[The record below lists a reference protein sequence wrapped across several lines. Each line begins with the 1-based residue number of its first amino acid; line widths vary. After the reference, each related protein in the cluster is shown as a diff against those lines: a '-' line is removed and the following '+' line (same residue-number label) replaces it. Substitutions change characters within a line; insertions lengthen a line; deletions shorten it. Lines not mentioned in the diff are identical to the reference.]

1 MTTNRA
7 NSAQQSTLDNL
18 TLSRKEGFFAFADAA
33 ALPQPERLTR
43 TGLKGLSESAL
54 ADYNAR
60 RRVWHA
66 NLGPL
71 RTPQLADLHEQL
83 WDIVDSNVQTGDKP
97 KSAVAIDGFPGLGK
111 TTAAL
116 AFARDFHRRE
126 IAEGGPETAEGHQRI
141 PVCRVG
147 LTGNTGMLDFNRA
160 MLAYFGHPGTKRG
173 TAAQLAHRALD
184 CVLTCQTRLL
194 MIDDLHFLRW
204 RNTQGVEI
212 SNHFKYI
219 ANEFPVTIIYIGVG
233 LSKRGLFSE
242 GSTYQD
248 PIIAQ
253 TGRRTTKLTMDSFA
267 VKKPADRK
275 RWRALLLSLE
285 KRIVLADSHPGMLAD
300 ELSDY
305 LYARS
310 TGHIG
315 SLITLVN
322 RACQRAVRTGT
333 ERLTQDL
340 LDRVKND
347 EASEKAR
354 QGLQSSLRAG
364 KLTTRI
370 SKRAS

>member
-1 MTTNRA
+1 MTTTRPN
-7 NSAQQSTLDNL
+7 NSHQSTLDNL
-18 TLSRKEGFFAFADAA
+18 TLARKEGFFAFAEAPA
-33 ALPQPERLTR
+33 PPPPERLSR
-43 TGLKGLSESAL
+43 AGLKALSEAAR
-54 ADYNAR
+54 ADYNVQR
-60 RRVWHA
+60 RAWHA

-83 WDIVDSNVQTGDKP
+83 WDIVDSNNQTAEKP

-126 IAEGGPETAEGHQRI
+126 ITEGGLKTAARHQRI

-160 MLAYFGHPGTKRG
+160 MLAFYGHPGINRG

-184 CVLTCQTRLL
+184 CVLSCETRLL

-233 LSKRGLFSE
+233 LAERGLFSE
-242 GSTYQD
+242 GPSYQD
-248 PIIAQ
+248 AIIAQ
-253 TGRRTTKLTMDSFA
+253 TGRRTTKLGMKAFPVET
-267 VKKPADRK
+267 KEERT
-275 RWRALLLSLE
+275 RWRDLLLSLE
-285 KRIVLADSHPGMLAD
+285 QRIVLADSHPGMLAD

-315 SLITLVN
+315 SLITLIN
-322 RACQRAVRTGT
+322 RGCQRAVRTGA
-333 ERLTQDL
+333 ERLTQGL

-354 QGLQSSLRAG
+354 KELQSAMKAG
-364 KLTTRI
+364 KFTTRI
-370 SKRAS
+370 NSKS

>member
-1 MTTNRA
+1 MTTKHLA
-7 NSAQQSTLDNL
+7 KTQHPTLDNL
-18 TLSRKEGFFAFADAA
+18 TLTRKEGFILFAETPDQ
-33 ALPQPERLTR
+33 PPPERLTR
-43 TGLKGLSESAL
+43 AGLKSLGGSAL

-60 RRVWHA
+60 RRAWHA

-83 WDIVDSNVQTGDKP
+83 WDIVDSNNQTGDKP

-126 IAEGGPETAEGHQRI
+126 VTEGGPTTAHGHERI

-147 LTGNTGMLDFNRA
+147 LTGNTGMVDFNRA
-160 MLAYFGHPGTKRG
+160 MLSFYGHPGINRG

-184 CVLTCQTRLL
+184 CVRACETRLL
-194 MIDDLHFLRW
+194 IIDDLHFLRW
-204 RNTQGVEI
+204 RNAQGVEI

-219 ANEFPVTIIYIGVG
+219 ANEFPVTMIYIGVG
-233 LSKRGLFSE
+233 LAKRGLFSE
-242 GSTYQD
+242 GTSYQN
-248 PIIAQ
+248 PAIAQ
-253 TGRRTTKLTMDSFA
+253 TGRRTTKLGMEAFA
-267 VKKPADRK
+267 VKTTAQRK
-275 RWRALLLSLE
+275 RWRTLLLSLE
-285 KRIVLADSHPGMLAD
+285 QRIILAESHLGMLAD
-300 ELSDY
+300 DLSDY

-315 SLITLVN
+315 SLVTLIN
-322 RACQRAVRTGT
+322 RGCQRAVRTGA
-333 ERLTQDL
+333 ECLTQDL
-340 LDRVKND
+340 LDQVKND

-354 QGLQSSLRAG
+354 RELQSALKLG

-370 SKRAS
+370 GPNS